1 VKLLRYEPNR
11 RGLKSILGSEG
22 VRVDLVERAERI
34 AVVAQ
39 AAYDADPPHEGR
51 VEVTVESDTGDGAGL
66 RSRAVV
72 IARHPAAL
80 AIEADRRVLG
90 SALDAGG

>member
-1 VKLLRYEPNR
+1 MKLEKYEPNR
-11 RGLKSILGSEG
+11 RGLKKLLGSEG
-22 VRVDLVERAERI
+22 VRLDLVERAERI

-51 VEVTVESDTGDGAGL
+51 VDVHVESDAGNASNP
-66 RSRAVV
+66 RARAVV
-72 IARHPAAL
+72 IAQHPAAL